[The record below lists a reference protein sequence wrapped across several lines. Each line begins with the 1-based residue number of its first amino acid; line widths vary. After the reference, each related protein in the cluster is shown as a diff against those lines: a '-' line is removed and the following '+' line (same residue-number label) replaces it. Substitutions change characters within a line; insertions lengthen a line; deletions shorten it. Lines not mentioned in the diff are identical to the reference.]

1 MRFEIVPQ
9 NLNAITT
16 DLKEIEQCL
25 QQLYEDANL
34 ISTKIAYQEF
44 GIEDIKSTLEANT
57 KKILTLADNTRGFNG
72 GFVSVINL
80 YNKTENKIVSNV
92 NVAEKNEGLESPSG
106 EMTGETTGETTGEA
120 AQEPEGSK
128 KVSYAEGE
136 LNIGVGSIAGIP
148 YGTKLSGDLFSASYN
163 TKATAGVT
171 YKTDSNGKYELDT
184 VGAQA
189 SISGEAH
196 IASGKIKQSVGCLS
210 REMSA
215 TVGEVGAVGA
225 IGANLYK
232 GGKLSPQLYAKAQAS
247 AIAAKGSVSD
257 SIGSDNNN
265 IHTKASG
272 ELGTAKASAEIAAGK
287 ITVKDD
293 QGNTTTAYGATASA
307 GAEAY
312 VATGKVSGGV
322 KILGVQID
330 VGVTGKAGGAGVKA
344 SATATTGGIKGSVGA
359 GLGLGLGLD
368 ISIDWSNFKIGW

>member
-25 QQLYEDANL
+25 QQLYEEADS
-34 ISTKIAYQEF
+34 ISKKIAYQEF

-57 KKILTLADNTRGFNG
+57 KKILTLADDTRGFNG

-80 YNKTENKIVSNV
+80 YNKTENKIVSNM
-92 NVAEKNEGLESPSG
+92 NVTDKKEEGESQNSAPNG
-106 EMTGETTGETTGEA
+106 EET
-120 AQEPEGSK
+120 QEPGGSK

-136 LNIGVGSIAGIP
+136 MTIGAGSIAGIP
-148 YGTKLSGDLFSASYN
+148 YSSKISGDLFSASYD
-163 TKATAGVT
+163 TKVTTGVT
-171 YKTDSNGKYELDT
+171 YKPDSNGKYVLDT

-189 SISGEAH
+189 SISGEVH
-196 IASGKIKQSVGCLS
+196 IASGKLKQSVGCFTN
-210 REMSA
+210 EMSA

-232 GGKLSPQLYAKAQAS
+232 DGKLSPQVYAKVQAS
-247 AIAAKGSVSD
+247 AVAAKGSVSN

-272 ELGTAKASAEIAAGK
+272 ELGTAKASAEVAAGK
-287 ITVKDD
+287 ITVKDSE
-293 QGNTTTAYGATASA
+293 GNTTTAYGATATA

-312 VATGKVSGGV
+312 AATGKLSGGV
-322 KILGVQID
+322 EILGIQFD
-330 VGVTGKAGGAGVKA
+330 VGVTGKAGGAGAKA
-344 SATATTGGIKGSVGA
+344 SATATTGGVKGSVGA
-359 GLGLGLGLD
+359 GLGVGLGLD
-368 ISIDWSNFKIGW
+368 ISIDWSNFKLGW